1 MTWFISSKNLKSDEA
16 LVAIQGI
23 EYGHQY
29 RRHADLIKSLR
40 KSKPR
45 LVGKMRKIVA
55 FENSSRFLV
64 V

>member
-1 MTWFISSKNLKSDEA
+1 MRQI
-16 LVAIQGI
+16 VAIQGI

-29 RRHADLIKSLR
+29 RRLADQVLIKSLR

-55 FENSSRFLV
+55 FENYSRFLV